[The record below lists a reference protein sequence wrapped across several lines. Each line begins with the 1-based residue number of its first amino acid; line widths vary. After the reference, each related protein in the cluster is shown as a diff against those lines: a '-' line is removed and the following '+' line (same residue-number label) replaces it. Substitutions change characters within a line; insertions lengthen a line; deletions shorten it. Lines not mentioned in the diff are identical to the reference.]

1 MNNSFQSLKID
12 SRLTSNLED
21 LKFLEMT
28 PIQQESLPIIL
39 EGEDIIAQTKTGVKK
54 ACAMER

>member
-28 PIQQESLPIIL
+28 LIQQESLPIIL